1 MLLAT
6 AEDAGRAVDMFSGY
20 MWQTRVLE
28 VRLDRMVGEGGAVGG
43 FEQGMGQQQLGGQ
56 QQYGGM
62 GQMVQQMLSPSMGMP
77 QLGLHA
83 YAKHNLGLGSLSGP
97 GSPSVGGSST
107 PASMSASMSGSGS
120 ASASGSRPSVPTSVS
135 ASLTGGSGSGMV
147 DDDGA
152 RRSPM
157 PLSFAYQLLGQGQ
170 GQTQDMTQS
179 RNLFVGNV
187 SLLLSSFSFIRVLH
201 SFVRVLHPISVHI
214 FCPTYFLHTLVLVL
228 ALVRVLT
235 SPTAP
240 FSHPMARPQ
249 RPLQA
254 GGHHPP
260 RGRRSRAG

>member
-1 MLLAT
+1 M
-6 AEDAGRAVDMFSGY
+6 
-20 MWQTRVLE
+20 
-28 VRLDRMVGEGGAVGG
+28 DRMVGEGGAGG
-43 FEQGMGQQQLGGQ
+43 YEQQLGQQQQLGGQ

-77 QLGLHA
+77 QLGAHA

-135 ASLTGGSGSGMV
+135 ASLTGGSGGGMV

-157 PLSFAYQLLGQGQ
+157 PLSYAYQLHAQGLGQGQ

-187 SLLLSSFSFIRVLH
+187 SSSHFKVLIHSSSPFIRSSSSSDIGAYICMV
-201 SFVRVLHPISVHI
+201 
-214 FCPTYFLHTLVLVL
+214 FCPTYFCTFLFLWLLLFVC
-228 ALVRVLT
+228 
-235 SPTAP
+235 
-240 FSHPMARPQ
+240 
-249 RPLQA
+249 
-254 GGHHPP
+254 
-260 RGRRSRAG
+260 